1 MALDIKKLAAKAKK
15 TGRDFTKTTS
25 GGGGEYTPPAA
36 GPCNLRFVGYFE
48 IGLQKKTFKG
58 AEKKVKQVQLVFE
71 LSGKNYPPK
80 ELDDGTKL
88 PVRMTITEA
97 DSTNVKATINKIFN
111 KLNYEGKATHFAELL
126 GNAYRGRVYHVE
138 KETDGGKVVY
148 ANLRNEDGYS
158 FTPPVIEVIDEE
170 TGDVTTKP
178 VKVAEPLTE
187 LKLFLWDNPDKEQWD
202 SIYIDGEY
210 EAVKDEKTG
219 KIVKPA
225 RSKNV
230 LQNKIRAALNWE
242 GSPMQLLLEDGE
254 LETDDTEGNEADP
267 DEQEHD
273 ESDDDTPP
281 PSKGTATAKKA
292 AAAKATASKKTTTK
306 KAPPKKKPE
315 PEPEPDDDDAG
326 GDDAGDDDDPLEDI

>member
-15 TGRDFTKTTS
+15 TGRDFTKTTT

-71 LSGKNYPPK
+71 LSGKNHPPK
-80 ELDDGTKL
+80 VLDDGTKL
-88 PVRMTITEA
+88 PIRMTITET
-97 DSTNVKATINKIFN
+97 DSSNVKANIIKLFN
-111 KLNYEGKATHFAELL
+111 KMNYEGKATHFAELL
-126 GNAYRGRVYHVE
+126 GNAYRGRVYHTE
-138 KETDGGKVVY
+138 KENDGNKIVY
-148 ANLRNEDGYS
+148 ANLRNEDGYTI
-158 FTPPVIEVIDEE
+158 TPPVVE
-170 TGDVTTKP
+170 TVDDDGNVETKP

-202 SIYIDGEY
+202 SIYIDGEI

-230 LQNKIRAALNWE
+230 IQNKIRAALNWE
-242 GSPMQLLLEDGE
+242 GSPMQLLLEDGD
-254 LETDDTEGNEADP
+254 LETDDTEGNEDP
-267 DEQEHD
+267 VDEHEED
-273 ESDDDTPP
+273 TSDDDAPP
-281 PSKGTATAKKA
+281 PSKGAKAASKAKAAKETAAKKPA
-292 AAAKATASKKTTTK
+292 ATTK
-306 KAPPKKKPE
+306 KKPKPE
-315 PEPEPDDDDAG
+315 PDTDDSTD
-326 GDDAGDDDDPLEDI
+326 DDDDPLSDIE